1 MILSAVL
8 HTGLCSD
15 NDQPVYLYHK
25 GSAIFCRYFVLRNML
40 VSLSVWQAAVTTIK
54 MKTNRTFWHCR
65 ENPVTPHILLPG
77 WISPAWKHFACKCT
91 HNLAWKRQFALNKK
105 KKAMLFVRLF
115 IQQMKNVSFFTS
127 QGLPFIWKAFHCS
140 SSQIA
145 PLVQNSKHTD
155 TYCSVAAA
163 QIQDR
168 IHSVTTE
175 CTTWL
180 YCERLGT
187 DISIIKPQYK

>member
-25 GSAIFCRYFVLRNML
+25 GSAIFCRYFVLKNIL
-40 VSLSVWQAAVTTIK
+40 VSLSVWQAAVRNIK
-54 MKTNRTFWHCR
+54 MKTNCAFWHCK

-91 HNLAWKRQFALNKK
+91 HNLAWKRQSALKK
-105 KKAMLFVRLF
+105 KRPCCLFVCLSKRWKMSL
-115 IQQMKNVSFFTS
+115 FFTS
-127 QGLPFIWKAFHCS
+127 QGLPFIGKAFHCS

-145 PLVQNSKHTD
+145 PLVQNSEHTD

-187 DISIIKPQYK
+187 DMGIIKPQYK